1 MLNNRLVFNFA
12 LMEKYHYMNT
22 NIADIRKDYS
32 LLALNETDIAAD
44 PIEQFS
50 RWWNDAV
57 RSEIHEVNA
66 MTLATATKEGKPS
79 ARIVL
84 LKDFDENGFVFFT
97 NYNSR
102 KGNELAGN
110 PYAALTFFWKEI
122 ERQVRI
128 EGIVEKAG
136 AAESDAYFF
145 SRPEGSRIG
154 AWASPQST
162 VIKSRDVL
170 EENVAKYTGEF
181 KNSIPRPP
189 HWGGYRVMPL
199 RIEFWQGRSSRLHD
213 RISYTK
219 TDEGSWK
226 AERLAP

>member
-1 MLNNRLVFNFA
+1 
-12 LMEKYHYMNT
+12 MNK

-32 LLALNETDIAAD
+32 LHSLDEHDVATNA
-44 PIEQFS
+44 IEQFA
-50 RWWNDAV
+50 RWWNEAV
-57 RSEIHEVNA
+57 SSEVAEVNA

-84 LKDFDENGFVFFT
+84 LKDFNENGFVFFT
-97 NYNSR
+97 NYESN
-102 KGNELAGN
+102 KGKILAEN

-128 EGIVEKAG
+128 EGTVEKVD

-154 AWASPQST
+154 AWASPQSS
-162 VIKSRDVL
+162 VIENRTVL
-170 EENVAKYTGEF
+170 EKNVAFYTNEF
-181 KNSIPRPP
+181 KNSITRPP
-189 HWGGYRVMPL
+189 HWGGYRVIPL
-199 RIEFWQGRSSRLHD
+199 KIEFWQGRRSRLHD
-213 RISYTK
+213 RILYTK
-219 TDEGSWK
+219 TAEGSWK